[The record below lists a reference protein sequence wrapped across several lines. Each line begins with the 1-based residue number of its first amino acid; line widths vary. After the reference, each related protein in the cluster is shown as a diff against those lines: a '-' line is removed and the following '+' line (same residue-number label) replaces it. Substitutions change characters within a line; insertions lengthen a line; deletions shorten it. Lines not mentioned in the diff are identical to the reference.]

1 VVDSVP
7 TDVMKQEDDTLFIPQ
22 FNHLHEDSIVLGE
35 DDSNVTVTVIPVQNR
50 VTLQILIMCQ
60 LFKVLK
66 QTIPVSRRAEQLRFR
81 GNQRVFACRRST
93 SVGYAV
99 KNALTA
105 RFPCPA

>member
-1 VVDSVP
+1 
-7 TDVMKQEDDTLFIPQ
+7 MKQEDDTLFIPQ

-66 QTIPVSRRAEQLRFR
+66 
-81 GNQRVFACRRST
+81 
-93 SVGYAV
+93 
-99 KNALTA
+99 
-105 RFPCPA
+105 